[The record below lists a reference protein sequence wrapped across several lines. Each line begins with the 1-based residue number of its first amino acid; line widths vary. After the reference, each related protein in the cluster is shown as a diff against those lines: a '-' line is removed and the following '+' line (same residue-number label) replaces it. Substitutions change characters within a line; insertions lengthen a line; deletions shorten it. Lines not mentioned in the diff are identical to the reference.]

1 MEKRVL
7 PEPTLRRL
15 PLYLHLLRKLEVLG
29 RPAVSSSHLGEELG
43 LDPTQVRKDLEA
55 TGIVGR
61 PRVGYDVALLIDAIE
76 SALGWNNVRQA
87 FLMGAGNLGQAL
99 LGYGRFREAGLE
111 IVAAFDRDAG
121 KIGTEF
127 HGKQVLPI
135 TKLPNLAKRMHVMV
149 GILTV
154 PPEVAQ
160 SAADE
165 LVEAGILAIWNFTPV
180 RLRVPEGVIV
190 QNEDLYSGLATLTQK
205 LAAKLAADHHGAKN
219 HAAE

>member
-1 MEKRVL
+1 MENRGL

-15 PLYLHLLRKLEVLG
+15 PLYLHLLRKLQVAG
-29 RPAVSSSHLGEELG
+29 QPSVSSSHLGGELA

-55 TGIVGR
+55 TGIAGR
-61 PRVGYDVALLIDAIE
+61 PRVGYDVAVLLDAIHN
-76 SALGWNNVRQA
+76 ALGWNNVRQA
-87 FLMGAGNLGQAL
+87 FLLGAGNLGQAL
-99 LGYGRFREAGLE
+99 LGYGRFKEAGLE

-121 KIGTEF
+121 KIGTEV
-127 HGKQVLPI
+127 HGKQILPMA
-135 TKLPNLAKRMHVMV
+135 KLPNLARRMRVMA

-154 PPEVAQ
+154 PAEAAQ
-160 SAADE
+160 DAADALTE
-165 LVEAGILAIWNFTPV
+165 SGILAIWNFTPV

>member
-1 MEKRVL
+1 MESRVL

-15 PLYLHLLRKLEVLG
+15 PLYLHLLRKLEAMG

-61 PRVGYDVALLIDAIE
+61 PRVGYEVGELARAIE
-76 SALGWNNVRQA
+76 TALGWNNVRQA
-87 FLMGAGNLGQAL
+87 FLVGAGNLGQAL
-99 LGYGRFREAGLE
+99 LGYGRFREAGLD
-111 IVAAFDRDAG
+111 IVAAFDTDSL

-135 TKLPNLAKRMHVMV
+135 TKLANLAKRMHVMV

-154 PPEVAQ
+154 PAEAAQ
-160 SAADE
+160 ATADA
-165 LVEAGILAIWNFTPV
+165 LIAAGILAIWNFTPV
-180 RLRVPEGVIV
+180 RLHVPEHVIV
-190 QNEDLYSGLATLTQK
+190 QNEDIYSGLATLTQK
-205 LAAKLAADHHGAKN
+205 LAVRLDSGHRPAKK
-219 HAAE
+219 

>member
-1 MEKRVL
+1 MESRVL

-15 PLYLHLLRKLEVLG
+15 PLYLHVLRKLAAKG

-55 TGIVGR
+55 TGVVGR
-61 PRVGYDVALLIDAIE
+61 PRVGYEVAPLIQAIE
-76 SALGWNNVRQA
+76 TALGWNNVRQA
-87 FLMGAGNLGQAL
+87 FLVGAGNLGQAL
-99 LGYGRFREAGLE
+99 LGYRRFGEAGLE
-111 IVAAFDRDAG
+111 IVAAFDTDAG

-135 TKLPNLAKRMHVMV
+135 TKLPNLARRMHVMV

-154 PPEVAQ
+154 PADAAQ
-160 SAADE
+160 AAADT
-165 LVEAGILAIWNFTPV
+165 LVAAGVLAIWNFTPV

-205 LAAKLAADHHGAKN
+205 LAARLAADHHGADN
-219 HAAE
+219 DAAE